1 MKLSA
6 VQKWPICFASDFL
19 STRKFGTLCRC
30 PVRLLFGV
38 FSILWAF
45 LDSLELVK
53 DVLTIGINLS
63 IDFVIERS
71 T

>member
-1 MKLSA
+1 MA
-6 VQKWPICFASDFL
+6 ICFASDFL
-19 STRKFGTLCRC
+19 STRKFGALCHC
-30 PVRLLFGV
+30 PVRLFFGV

-45 LDSLELVK
+45 LDSLELVEY
-53 DVLTIGINLS
+53 VLNIGINVL